1 LCRGRSR
8 LKRYPQAAQDR
19 VAGWLGED
27 RDAGGP
33 LSVCLLC
40 ESGKIAQATEEH
52 CRHPGNE
59 QSTDLEAGKAVYA
72 AHAGDNCN
80 GADSHAAGPAKPAD
94 PKK

>member
-8 LKRYPQAAQDR
+8 LKRYPQAAQVR
-19 VAGWLGED
+19 FAGRFGRD

-33 LSVCLLC
+33 LSACLLR
-40 ESGKIAQATEEH
+40 ESGKVAQATEEH

-59 QSTDLEAGKAVYA
+59 QRTDLEAGKAIHA
-72 AHAGDNCN
+72 AHASDDCN